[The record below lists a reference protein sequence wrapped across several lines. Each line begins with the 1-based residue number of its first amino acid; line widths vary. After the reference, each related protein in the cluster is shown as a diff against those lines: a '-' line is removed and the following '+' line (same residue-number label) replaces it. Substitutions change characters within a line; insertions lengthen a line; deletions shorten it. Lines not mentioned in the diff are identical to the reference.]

1 MRSIHSFSMTSSMS
15 GDFMESPL
23 KFTWSPV
30 GQVAQITRRYLAFSI
45 YGVSFWSISSPHHL
59 SSSSSRSAISTRWP
73 PTTTNHDNKP
83 SAPTNRHRLYPSK
96 CFLPPH
102 SMVCLQTASEHLA
115 LHLPLPTCATSSHKK
130 HVLYRGAGLTKGVG
144 RPPYNHEKSLSS
156 RNNPYTTIRIWQ
168 MQATDHHL
176 SFAFDLI
183 WLLLWFD
190 LIWFDCVDWI
200 VLIGLCWIC
209 FERWR
214 GWRLFYC

>member
-102 SMVCLQTASEHLA
+102 SVVCLQTASEHLA
-115 LHLPLPTCATSSHKK
+115 LHLPLPTCPTSSHQKARVVSRRRA
-130 HVLYRGAGLTKGVG
+130 HQRCRPTSQYTINLYPHATTRTQQSAYGKC
-144 RPPYNHEKSLSS
+144 RQP
-156 RNNPYTTIRIWQ
+156 TTIS
-168 MQATDHHL
+168 H
-176 SFAFDLI
+176 FYLI
-183 WLLLWFD
+183 
-190 LIWFDCVDWI
+190 
-200 VLIGLCWIC
+200 
-209 FERWR
+209 
-214 GWRLFYC
+214 